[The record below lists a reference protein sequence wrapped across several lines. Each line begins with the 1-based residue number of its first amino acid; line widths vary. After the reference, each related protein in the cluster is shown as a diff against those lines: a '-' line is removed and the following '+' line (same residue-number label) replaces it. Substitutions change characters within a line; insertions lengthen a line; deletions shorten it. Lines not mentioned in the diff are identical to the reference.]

1 MFSWSSSPAYDISGK
16 VVVLTGALGAIGRR
30 LAVRLAERGARLA
43 LVDVCS
49 SNSDGAVDLCSELNS
64 GAGQR
69 VAVYLAADLRRGSDI
84 ARMLEWAAEE
94 YGHAADV
101 LINNAGIAS
110 PATLYDDETFERL
123 SAMLDVNL
131 RAPIEATRV
140 FVKQVQAAGRSG
152 VVVHM
157 ASMGGLMPNRGGE
170 VYGAAKAA
178 LIHLTRASRALAPQ
192 IRVCAVAPYYVRTP
206 MVLDNPKL
214 QNNPTVYPALMLDV
228 DQVCDA
234 TLRCIADPGSAGRTY
249 ALIGCWAYARMW
261 LYDFAA
267 AHVTLLAGLAL
278 FVAMVRRILGL
289 GTINA

>member
-1 MFSWSSSPAYDISGK
+1 MLFCSSQPAYDISGK

-43 LVDVCS
+43 LVDVS
-49 SNSDGAVDLCSELNS
+49 SSDSDGATSLCAELNS
-64 GAGQR
+64 GSGQR
-69 VAVYLAADLRRGSDI
+69 VAAYLMADLRRGTDI
-84 ARMLEWAAEE
+84 TRMLEWAAEE
-94 YGHAADV
+94 YGHAADI

-140 FVKQVQAAGRSG
+140 FVKHVQAAGRSG

-170 VYGAAKAA
+170 VYGAAKAG
-178 LIHLTRASRALAPQ
+178 LIHLTRASRFLAPQ

-206 MVLDNPKL
+206 MVMNNPKL
-214 QNNPTVYPALMLDV
+214 QNNSTVYPALMLEV

-234 TLRCIADPGSAGRTY
+234 ALRCIGDTRSAGRTY
-249 ALIGCWAYARMW
+249 ALIGGWTYARMW
-261 LYDFAA
+261 LYDVTTL
-267 AHVTLLAGLAL
+267 HITLLAGLAL
-278 FVAMVRRILGL
+278 LAAMARRMIGL
-289 GTINA
+289 GP